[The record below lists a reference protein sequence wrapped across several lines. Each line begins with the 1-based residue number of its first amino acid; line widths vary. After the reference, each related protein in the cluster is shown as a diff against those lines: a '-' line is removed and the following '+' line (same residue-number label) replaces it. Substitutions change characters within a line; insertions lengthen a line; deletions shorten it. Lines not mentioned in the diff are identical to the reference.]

1 MDALSG
7 IASTFSPEEK
17 REAKEL
23 ENKIDEVT
31 RTIIAEKKSLDSNFV
46 RLGQFISRVR
56 EKKYWLL
63 GQYKSFGDYIS
74 DCEKKVRIGQSQLY
88 VYMTV
93 ARNLLPSVSE
103 DALVEM
109 GVTKAGVLSKY
120 VEQSG
125 KSVIP
130 GDIMDAA
137 KNPDTKTAE
146 LDAMVNSS
154 LHNVMPD
161 KGVWFS
167 LGGFFC
173 NEDEKKE
180 LTDAVELAKS
190 IDPIVPNNIPGWQQ
204 LREAHL
210 RLAREFL
217 NSWQSNQSS

>member
-1 MDALSG
+1 MDSLQG
-7 IASTFSPEEK
+7 IASTFTPEEK

-23 ENKIDEVT
+23 ENKIEEVT

-63 GQYKSFGDYIS
+63 GPYKSFGDYLS
-74 DCEKKVRIGQSQLY
+74 DCEKRVGIGHSQLY

-93 ARNLLPSVSE
+93 ARNLLPSINESTLI
-103 DALVEM
+103 DI

-130 GDIMDAA
+130 TDILDAA
-137 KNPDTKTAE
+137 KNTDVKTDE

-154 LHNVMPD
+154 LHNVMPE
-161 KGVWFS
+161 KGKWFS

-173 NEDEKKE
+173 DDDEKQE
-180 LTDAVELAKS
+180 LTQAIELAKS
-190 IDPIVPNNIPGWQQ
+190 IDPVVPNNIPGWQQ
-204 LREAHL
+204 LKESYL

-217 NSWQSNQSS
+217 GTYSN